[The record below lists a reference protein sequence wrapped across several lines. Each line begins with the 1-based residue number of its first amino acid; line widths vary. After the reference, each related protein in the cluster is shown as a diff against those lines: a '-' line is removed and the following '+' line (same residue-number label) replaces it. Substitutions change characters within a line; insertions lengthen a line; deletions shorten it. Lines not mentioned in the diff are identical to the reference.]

1 MPKQLV
7 PILLVAL
14 AAILVVIEF
23 LDIST
28 TLRFWIFL
36 GVLLLLIGLRL
47 VPFIVA
53 PIRLY
58 RNHWMSAQSEFE
70 VFRPGQEVMPEEAWG
85 HICEAVDSLERF
97 GFRMVSHFRRSGRV
111 SGAIAFTS
119 LMEAKD
125 RTTIAKLNTTF
136 VTKPNK
142 ASPAH
147 SMLAFFTE
155 CVDGTEFLTA
165 NNTVLGNT
173 PSSRRKRMVLW
184 MPETRDPGELYGYHE
199 RLVTKFVKCRKP
211 FDFEGNPSLYMKEY
225 AEIEVN
231 HWVKEGY
238 YKLDRAGE
246 LYRLTWKGAVMI
258 AWKQLW
264 PIKPLRRAWRRYQTN
279 KLLRKLEE

>member
-1 MPKQLV
+1 MPRQLV

-28 TLRFWIFL
+28 TLRFWIFF
-36 GVLLLLIGLRL
+36 GVLLLLIGFR
-47 VPFIVA
+47 VFPFIVA

-58 RNHWMSAQSEFE
+58 RNHWLSAQSEFE

-125 RTTIAKLNTTF
+125 RTTIAKLSTTF
-136 VTKPNK
+136 VTKPKK
-142 ASPAH
+142 ASPPH

-155 CVDGTEFLTA
+155 SVDGTEFVTA
-165 NNTVLGNT
+165 NNAMLGYT
-173 PSSRRKRMVLW
+173 PPSRKKRMVLW
-184 MPETRDPGELYGYHE
+184 MPEIRDPNELYGYHE
-199 RLVTKFVKCRKP
+199 RLVTKFVKRRKP
-211 FDFEGNPSLYMKEY
+211 FDFNGNPASYMKQY
-225 AEIEVN
+225 AETEVN
-231 HWVKEGY
+231 NWVKKGITS
-238 YKLDRAGE
+238 
-246 LYRLTWKGAVMI
+246 LT
-258 AWKQLW
+258 QLENS
-264 PIKPLRRAWRRYQTN
+264 ID
-279 KLLRKLEE
+279 